1 MEDSLTYFG
10 IDISKSTLQVA
21 HQLPDGSW
29 HQQCLLNEITVINQ
43 WLSTLDLNRCWFVF
57 EYTGTYSQR
66 LCFCLQLLEAK
77 FSIITPNQS
86 KGFGQTLKKISK
98 TDRQDAITLCLYG
111 IKMTPIQTVIADE
124 TLQVKRQKY
133 KYVSSLKSDKQ
144 AFVNRLHALSY
155 DPKAD
160 KIVQQSI
167 ESMID
172 FLDVQITQINAH
184 LFTIDDHEFKRI
196 EKLMT
201 KVVGI
206 GKESA
211 QALILSTNGFHGFN
225 TAKELSKFIGTAPK
239 DRQSG
244 SSIKG
249 RSSINKAGIGS
260 VRTTLYLAAMNAA
273 RYNHACKELF
283 SRLRAKG
290 KPYKVAIIAVVNK
303 LLKQLFAVV
312 KNNTIFDNN
321 LYLTK

>member
-1 MEDSLTYFG
+1 MEQSFTYLG

-21 HQLPDGSW
+21 QQLPDGSW
-29 HQQCLLNEITVINQ
+29 QQQSLLNEITTIDE
-43 WLSTLDLNRCWFVF
+43 WLSTLNLNRFWFVF

-66 LCFCLQLLEAK
+66 LCFCLQLLDAK
-77 FSIITPNQS
+77 FTILTPNQS

-98 TDRQDAITLCLYG
+98 TDKQDAITLSLYG
-111 IKMTPIQTVIADE
+111 IKMTPQPTVIADKS
-124 TLQVKRQKY
+124 LQQKRQKY
-133 KYVSSLKSDKQ
+133 KYLSCLKSDKQ
-144 AFVNRLHALSY
+144 AFSNRLHALNY
-155 DPKAD
+155 DPNAD
-160 KIVQQSI
+160 KIVQKSI

-172 FLDVQITQINAH
+172 FLEVQITEITAY
-184 LFTIDDHEFKRI
+184 LFTIDDTEFKRI

-206 GKESA
+206 GTESA
-211 QALILSTNGFHGFN
+211 HALILSTNGFEGFN
-225 TAKELSKFIGTAPK
+225 TAKELSKFIGTAPT

-249 RSSINKAGIGS
+249 RSSINKSGIGS

-283 SRLRAKG
+283 TRLRAKG

-312 KNNTIFDNN
+312 KNNTVFDNN
-321 LYLTK
+321 LCLTK